1 MTEFYK
7 HVYTRKE
14 IHLVSSAYKRQH
26 IPMWP
31 KATHNQKKFVYYV
44 NGVIVDYISNLGNFK
59 YLILLK
65 SGVCIVLN
73 DTDHLAL
80 KDNIYL
86 DYKNQQFYHFDTV
99 TNNPKWEIYSEHGV
113 TR

>member
-7 HVYTRKE
+7 QRYLRKD
-14 IHLVSSAYKRQH
+14 IHLVSSAYKRQN

-31 KATHNQKKFVYYV
+31 KSTLKKFVYYV
-44 NGVIVDYISNLGNFK
+44 NGVIVQSISNLGNFK

-65 SGVCIVLN
+65 SGVFIVLN